1 MADKFDDYNDGIDR
15 DLDSWMN
22 KDKRQE
28 RKTLQDEENKLVYKF
43 EEDGTYS
50 ASRNTSHMEG
60 RDFYKDDSDV
70 DDKSFRS
77 FVGSEN
83 QNTNKTFMGDS
94 DGGHGDWK
102 SYIDKEI
109 KKSKSKFALFK
120 GLALVL
126 VGAVLGSFI
135 GVNLAGNTKFN
146 KGLLGDKTNA
156 VTINAN
162 EEMSIENAVAVKA
175 TPSVVGITSKYKTQG
190 GFFGMQSQEASS
202 IGSGVIVSED
212 GYILTNNH
220 VIENNPESISVLF
233 YDNKASEAKVVWKDA
248 TLDLAII
255 KVDGKN
261 LTPIEMGDSD
271 NVRVGDKAIAI
282 GNPVGLNLQSTLT
295 SGYISGLNRSIT
307 VDNGVIMD
315 GLFQTD
321 ASINSGNSGGALLNK
336 NGQLI
341 GINTAKVRST
351 DGIGFA
357 IPVNI
362 AKGVVKSVIEKGTFT
377 PVTLGIRGVNLD
389 VYKQYSAD
397 KDVGAD
403 QGVYVSDIVENSSA
417 ANSDLKVGD
426 IIIGLNNQ
434 TIESM
439 NKLKQVLLGL
449 KTGDKVNMKVIRNN
463 KEETISITFSD
474 ANPNI

>member
-22 KDKRQE
+22 KDKRQDE
-28 RKTLQDEENKLVYKF
+28 KALQDEENKLVYKF

-60 RDFYKDDSDV
+60 RDFYKDDKSL
-70 DDKSFRS
+70 DDKSFKS
-77 FVGSEN
+77 FVGEEN
-83 QNTNKTFMGDS
+83 QNTDKTFTGNPSGD
-94 DGGHGDWK
+94 HGAWK

-109 KKSKSKFALFK
+109 KKSKSKFALLK

-146 KGLLGDKTNA
+146 QGLLGDKTSA

-426 IIIGLNNQ
+426 IIVGLNNQ

-449 KTGDKVNMKVIRNN
+449 KSGDKVNMKVIRNN